1 MLRLNNCAIC
11 LWKREIACF
20 NIGRVHV
27 GFFFIII
34 HLNPHFKD
42 IFTIICLYRCVC
54 DINMCR
60 GKSHSK
66 IDAPAWR
73 LWINTNKRSAISRLD
88 KLLIRLVASLNQ
100 NLPTHNL
107 GNKNAINTYNIYNRY
122 ILHSRPCS
130 PFQALFWQWS
140 SHLQSFNFFSKIIY
154 NPCNCKN
161 QDNLSHHL
169 QQLRNCKHWQIKTSK
184 YSCDLNK
191 TAHLV
196 AISWTLADIHGQWVR
211 RSFTHI
217 NSAHNTT
224 PHPSLNNETKSV
236 YKGLYPV

>member
-1 MLRLNNCAIC
+1 MRLHGDYE
-11 LWKREIACF
+11 L
-20 NIGRVHV
+20 
-27 GFFFIII
+27 
-34 HLNPHFKD
+34 
-42 IFTIICLYRCVC
+42 
-54 DINMCR
+54 
-60 GKSHSK
+60 
-66 IDAPAWR
+66 
-73 LWINTNKRSAISRLD
+73 INTNKRSVISRLH
-88 KLLIRLVASLNQ
+88 KLLIKLVASLNQ

-107 GNKNAINTYNIYNRY
+107 GNKNAINTYNIYNRC

-130 PFQALFWQWS
+130 GNDHPICKVSISFQK
-140 SHLQSFNFFSKIIY
+140 SFTIHVIARTKIISPIIY
-154 NPCNCKN
+154 SNWEIANT
-161 QDNLSHHL
+161 
-169 QQLRNCKHWQIKTSK
+169 WQIKTSK

>member
-73 LWINTNKRSAISRLD
+73 LWINTNKRSAISRLH
-88 KLLIRLVASLNQ
+88 KLLIKLVASLNQ

-107 GNKNAINTYNIYNRY
+107 GNKNAINTYNIYNRC

-130 PFQALFWQWS
+130 GNDHPICKVSISYQK
-140 SHLQSFNFFSKIIY
+140 SFTIHVIARTKIISPIIY
-154 NPCNCKN
+154 SNWEIANT
-161 QDNLSHHL
+161 
-169 QQLRNCKHWQIKTSK
+169 WQIKTSK

>member
-73 LWINTNKRSAISRLD
+73 LWINTNKRSAISRLH
-88 KLLIRLVASLNQ
+88 KLLIKLVASLNQ

-107 GNKNAINTYNIYNRY
+107 GNKNAINTYNIYNRC

-130 PFQALFWQWS
+130 GNDHPICKVSISFQ
-140 SHLQSFNFFSKIIY
+140 K
-154 NPCNCKN
+154 
-161 QDNLSHHL
+161 
-169 QQLRNCKHWQIKTSK
+169 
-184 YSCDLNK
+184 
-191 TAHLV
+191 
-196 AISWTLADIHGQWVR
+196 
-211 RSFTHI
+211 SFTIHVI
-217 NSAHNTT
+217 ARTRE
-224 PHPSLNNETKSV
+224 SLLSCTATEKLQTRGKLKQVNI
-236 YKGLYPV
+236 PVTLIRQPIWSPFHEL